1 MIEHVLYTHILYPK
15 LGSMT
20 LGTALVLKWSV
31 CNREVISV
39 VHQVQGDIPKLSI
52 NLELISL
59 RRTSCGLVFT
69 VIRDKVSRRT
79 SRVPV
84 IARSDCIE
92 VEGYHRR
99 QQTYVK
105 WYASRKTRHP
115 LEGMLEFIS

>member
-1 MIEHVLYTHILYPK
+1 MWVGVSADEIHRKRKKTAQCAVRVGKLIEDVLYTHILYPK
-15 LGSMT
+15 LSSMT

-52 NLELISL
+52 NLDLISF

-84 IARSDCIE
+84 I
-92 VEGYHRR
+92 VR
-99 QQTYVK
+99 Q
-105 WYASRKTRHP
+105 
-115 LEGMLEFIS
+115 